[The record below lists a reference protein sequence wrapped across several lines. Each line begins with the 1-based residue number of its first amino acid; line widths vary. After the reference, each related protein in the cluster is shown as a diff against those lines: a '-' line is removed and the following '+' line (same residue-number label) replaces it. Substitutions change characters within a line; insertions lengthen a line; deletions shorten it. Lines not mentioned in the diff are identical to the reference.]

1 MIAFAVQLLVAQ
13 KAMHL
18 TAGVQ
23 RPATC
28 LHVLFQLVPPLQVVH
43 IALDGHVVQA
53 EQAVEPD
60 AKSIHQLLLKGSL
73 QSSILFSKRLYD

>member
-1 MIAFAVQLLVAQ
+1 
-13 KAMHL
+13 MHL

-60 AKSIHQLLLKGSL
+60 SKGIHQLLLIGSL
-73 QSSILFSKRLYD
+73 QSSTLCWQGLYDLNRRTGC